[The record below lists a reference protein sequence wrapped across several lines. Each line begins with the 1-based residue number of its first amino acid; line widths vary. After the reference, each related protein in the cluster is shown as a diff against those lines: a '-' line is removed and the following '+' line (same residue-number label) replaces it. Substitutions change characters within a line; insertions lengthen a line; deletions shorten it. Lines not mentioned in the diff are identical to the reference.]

1 MFGGAPV
8 SGGVTAN
15 RTDGAGLPAVG
26 GGRESEWTGWADASG
41 EYCVERLAPGEY
53 LIEANAHLTEAAHSI
68 VWLDAAVEAGRQ
80 TTLNID
86 IEPSEG
92 VIEGLITFPEVYRK
106 ARIVVLEGNV
116 PGRDNDFEFKCRM
129 RAETS

>member
-1 MFGGAPV
+1 M
-8 SGGVTAN
+8 
-15 RTDGAGLPAVG
+15 
-26 GGRESEWTGWADASG
+26 
-41 EYCVERLAPGEY
+41 
-53 LIEANAHLTEAAHSI
+53 
-68 VWLDAAVEAGRQ
+68 EAGRQ

-116 PGRDNDFEFKCRM
+116 PGLDNDFEFKCRM
-129 RAETS
+129 RAETSESIHQSGSYQIESLPPGVYTLFACCYNRRDGVEAPETPEAWSVVVLEDGQVLQHDIELAEFVAE